1 MKISFTEKAKPQP
14 KILKN
19 QPSGTV
25 FGLYN
30 EMELNQEDRDYYIVI
45 SRNGHREYYNLS
57 DGSFKPLN
65 DNCPVMVIDCALTIY
80 GIKD

>member
-1 MKISFTEKAKPQP
+1 MKISFTQKAKPQP

-30 EMELNQEDRDYYIVI
+30 EMDFNQEDRDYYII
-45 SRNGHREYYNLS
+45 ITRNGHREYYNLA
-57 DGSFKPLN
+57 DGSFRPLN
-65 DNCPVMVIDCALTIY
+65 DDCPIMVMDCALTIY
-80 GIKD
+80 GIRD

>member
-1 MKISFTEKAKPQP
+1 MKISFTPKAKPQP

-30 EMELNQEDRDYYIVI
+30 EMDINQEDRDYYIVI
-45 SRNGHREYYNLS
+45 TRNGHREYYNLA
-57 DGSFKPLN
+57 DGSFRPLN
-65 DNCPVMVIDCALTIY
+65 DNCPVMVMDCALTIY
-80 GIKD
+80 GIRD

>member
-19 QPSGTV
+19 QSSGTV

-45 SRNGHREYYNLS
+45 TRNGHREYYNLA
-57 DGSFKPLN
+57 DGSFRPLN
-65 DNCPVMVIDCALTIY
+65 DNCPVMVMDCALTIY
-80 GIKD
+80 GIRD